1 MAANSKCARC
11 GEELVPGA
19 TGTGCYGERCE
30 RCKQQQDEWPWP
42 DKGVEDDRIKGLG
55 MDELEHIIE
64 KLTCLVHDVNAIRER
79 QEHIYS
85 DVQRI
90 KHEIRRMA
98 PPDAVVR
105 HVQQLESMVSQLA
118 TQVSTLKPAP
128 VMMTVDP
135 EVLDRLK
142 KRGE

>member
-1 MAANSKCARC
+1 
-11 GEELVPGA
+11 
-19 TGTGCYGERCE
+19 
-30 RCKQQQDEWPWP
+30 
-42 DKGVEDDRIKGLG
+42 
-55 MDELEHIIE
+55 MDELENIIE
-64 KLTCLVHDVNAIRER
+64 KLTCLAHDVNVIREQ
-79 QEHIYS
+79 QEHIYL

-90 KHEIRRMA
+90 KYEIRRMT
-98 PPDAVVR
+98 PPDAVMFQMR
-105 HVQQLESMVSQLA
+105 QLESIVSHLA